1 MAELVDLDVREIS
14 LVDCPATGRRF
25 RIRKRRQEGELGLR
39 SLLKR
44 LVPKVGD
51 RGGEAEPRT
60 DAELVEISKA
70 VQALA
75 EALEKAFERIEKLE
89 SGGPTRQSAVV
100 EPADGFKPS
109 IWKGVL

>member
-25 RIRKRRQEGELGLR
+25 RIRKRRQEEEPRLR

-51 RGGEAEPRT
+51 RGGAEAHTET
-60 DAELVEISKA
+60 ELVEISKA
-70 VQALA
+70 VQTLA

-89 SGGPTRQSAVV
+89 SGVPARQSAVV
-100 EPADGFKPS
+100 EPGDGSKPS